1 MRKGV
6 GRVHACTR
14 LAHGTPWHRVAPS
27 SPSKSRAP
35 AWHRYDTN
43 VTDFGPSR
51 LDDDV
56 DVVACQDCGKP
67 VLRDALSFHHGECS

>member
-1 MRKGV
+1 ML
-6 GRVHACTR
+6 TR
-14 LAHGTPWHRVAPS
+14 RVAPDELATP

-35 AWHRYDTN
+35 AWHRHDTD

-56 DVVACQDCGKP
+56 DVVACEDCGKP
-67 VLRDALSFHHGECS
+67 VLRDALSFHHGKPQW